1 MKAKYLVP
9 ATNFSLFN
17 VGLLISQTDTKSI
30 KLQKKKSRLST
41 LKKYVPKYTN
51 QHMFCQV
58 NLMLGTYLC

>member
-51 QHMFCQV
+51 
-58 NLMLGTYLC
+58 